1 MSSSRREATAR
12 KARQNRYNQVLDKIF
27 FDRFKPGSES
37 VDFERDHLIE
47 AAATLGIKLPKNLGD
62 IIYSPRFRTPLSD
75 DVLATQPEGMEWR
88 IELAGRSRY
97 RFVLGRQ
104 NRIRPNPSLIRTK
117 LPDATPEL
125 IARYAL
131 DDEQAL
137 LAIVRYNRLIDIFL
151 GITTCSLQN
160 HLRTTVRGIGQ
171 IEIDEV
177 YVGVD
182 AAGGHYVVPV
192 QAKGGRDQVSVVQT
206 AQDIKACEEKFP
218 GIACRPVS
226 VQFMAEK
233 VIAMFELTF
242 QDDELRVLQERHYL
256 LVPQDELDPSQVR
269 AAGLRVARPP
279 GS

>member
-1 MSSSRREATAR
+1 MPSSGRTKGAGETAG
-12 KARQNRYNQVLDKIF
+12 QNRYRQLIDKIF
-27 FDRFKPGSES
+27 FDRFTAGDTA
-37 VDFERDHLIE
+37 VAFVRDDIME
-47 AAATLGIKLPKNLGD
+47 AARALGIELPRNLGD
-62 IIYSPRFRTPLSD
+62 VIYSFRFRTAFSD
-75 DVLATQPEGMEWR
+75 RLLATQPEGMEWR
-88 IELAGRSRY
+88 IELAGHGRY

-104 NRIRPNPSLIRTK
+104 NRIRPNPSLIRIK

-137 LAIVRYNRLIDIFL
+137 LAVVRYNRLIDIFL

-206 AQDIKACEEKFP
+206 AQDLKACEEKFP
-218 GIACRPVS
+218 GIACRPS
-226 VQFMAEK
+226 
-233 VIAMFELTF
+233 
-242 QDDELRVLQERHYL
+242 RCSSWRRRSS
-256 LVPQDELDPSQVR
+256 PCSN
-269 AAGLRVARPP
+269 
-279 GS
+279 